1 MIMETGNL
9 LKTLIIFSHRFTFF
23 SKKCFFYLHSCYFHV
38 FFHGCAM
45 SADNIGTEFIE
56 NSGLL
61 EMSEANNIVLL
72 FPQVNL
78 RK

>member
-1 MIMETGNL
+1 M
-9 LKTLIIFSHRFTFF
+9 F
-23 SKKCFFYLHSCYFHV
+23 FFYLHSCYFHV

-78 RK
+78 RT